1 MPKDWRRKMA
11 FSFEKSYNRGGKF
24 SIDTNGFG
32 YMSLADLFAQN
43 GADRVYP
50 LAAIYINTKSQF
62 GNAPV
67 FATNEYFVNVP
78 KHMLDTAQ
86 AILSD
91 SDAIDAINSHM
102 VGFKIHQYIQ
112 KRFNRVCYGVNFV
125 DIDWNN

>member
-1 MPKDWRRKMA
+1 MIQMG
-11 FSFEKSYNRGGKF
+11 FSFEKVYNKGGKF
-24 SIDTNGFG
+24 DIDTNGFG

-43 GADRVYP
+43 GKDKVYP

-67 FATNEYFVNVP
+67 FATTDCFVNVP

-91 SDAIDAINSHM
+91 SEAIDAINKHL
-102 VGFKIHQYIQ
+102 VGFTIHQYTQ
-112 KRFNRVCYGVNFV
+112 KQFNRVCYGVNFV
-125 DIDWNN
+125 DVDWNN